1 MKNINTKLFKG
12 MIRISVVPFLMA
24 LIGGLLVCTACDE
37 QLQTV
42 VRSQLTPDNFYQ
54 SEGDANA
61 ALITLYVPFTSN
73 WGNPDPGLPSDDQW
87 RAALYNADLKTYLMR
102 SLLTTDEITND
113 GTFVNAGP
121 LTSFTWGSST
131 WTGGNEAIY
140 PKVSYVAKA
149 TEVIHAISNSTTVS
163 ESVKKSYAAQA
174 KVLRAWLMYVLYDFY
189 GPVNA
194 KVDFETL
201 TDTEPTPR
209 LPEDEYVAQMVKDL
223 TEAMPD
229 LKDRY
234 NADAENW
241 GRVSQG
247 VARMLLLKIYMH
259 TKQWA
264 LAEEVAAEMMDMGY
278 SLLTGPTGYKDIF
291 TQERNNE
298 IIYAVPANDASPNF
312 WLQEVLP
319 GDFKS
324 AKGIGARNV
333 GWNENYM
340 TWDFYDTF
348 DANDIRRNTTIL
360 DTYVNQEDEV
370 VTRASGM
377 RGAIPVKYMDPAPTE
392 PGQPHDV
399 VVFRYAD
406 VLLLL
411 AEAINEQRGPGE
423 AYQYVN
429 QVRARAGV
437 SSFSGMTADQFRTA
451 LLAERGRE
459 LYAEGVRRQDLIRN
473 GSLISNAQ
481 ARGKTAAAAHMVLF
495 PIPNSVILQGQ
506 GVIRQNDGYTD

>member
-1 MKNINTKLFKG
+1 MKTNNLKIKRVRLLILITVCL
-12 MIRISVVPFLMA
+12 SVFT
-24 LIGGLLVCTACDE
+24 GCEE
-37 QLQTV
+37 QLETV
-42 VRSQLTPDNFYQ
+42 VNSQLTPDNFYQ

-73 WGNPDPGLPSDDQW
+73 WGNPDPGLPANDQW
-87 RAALYNADLKTYLMR
+87 RAALYNADLKSYLLR
-102 SLLTTDEITND
+102 SILTTDEVAND

-131 WTGGNEAIY
+131 WTGGDEPNY
-140 PKVSYVAKA
+140 PKISYVAKA
-149 TEVIHAISNSTTVS
+149 TEVIEAIGNSPAVS
-163 ESVKKSYAAQA
+163 DAVKKSYVAQA
-174 KVLRAWLMYVLYDFY
+174 KVLRAWLMYVLYDLY
-189 GPVNA
+189 GPLNV
-194 KVDFETL
+194 KVDFKTL
-201 TDTEPTPR
+201 TGTEPTPR
-209 LPEDEYVAQMVKDL
+209 LSNEAYVAQMIKDL
-223 TEAMPD
+223 TEALPD

-234 NADAENW
+234 NSDADNW

-264 LAEEVAAEMMDMGY
+264 KAEAVAGEIMTMGY
-278 SLLTGPTGYKDIF
+278 SLLTGPTGYRDVF
-291 TQERNNE
+291 TKEGNNE

-312 WLQEVLP
+312 WVQEVLP

-324 AKGIGARNV
+324 AAGIPTRNV

-340 TWDFYDTF
+340 PWTFYDTYET
-348 DANDIRRNTTIL
+348 NDLRRKTTIL
-360 DTYVNQEDEV
+360 DSYTNQEDGV

-377 RGAIPVKYMDPAPTE
+377 RGALPIKYMELTPTE

-411 AEAINEQRGPGE
+411 AEAINEQRGPAE
-423 AYQYVN
+423 AYELAN

-437 SSFSGMTADQFRTA
+437 GDFSGMDADEFRTA

-473 GSLISNAQ
+473 GSFVSNAL
-481 ARGKTAAAAHMVLF
+481 ARGKTAAAPHMVLF
-495 PIPNSVILQGQ
+495 PIPNAVIVQGK
-506 GVIRQNDGYTD
+506 GVIDQNEGYTD

>member
-1 MKNINTKLFKG
+1 MKRNNPKIK
-12 MIRISVVPFLMA
+12 SVLWSI
-24 LIGGLLVCTACDE
+24 LIAVSLSMVTSCND
-37 QLQTV
+37 QLETV
-42 VRSQLTPDNFYQ
+42 VNSQLTPDNFYQ

-73 WGNPDPGLPSDDQW
+73 WGNPDPGLPANDQW
-87 RAALYNADLKTYLMR
+87 RASLYNADLKTYLMR
-102 SLLTTDEITND
+102 SILTTDEIAND
-113 GTFVNAGP
+113 GSFVNAGP
-121 LTSFTWGSST
+121 LTNFTWGSST
-131 WTGGNEAIY
+131 WTGGNEPTY

-149 TEVIHAISNSTTVS
+149 TEVIEAIGNSKAVS
-163 ESVKKSYAAQA
+163 DAVKKSYIAQA

-189 GPVNA
+189 GPLNV
-194 KVDFETL
+194 KVDFKTL
-201 TDTEPTPR
+201 ADTEPTPR
-209 LPEDEYVAQMVKDL
+209 LTNEAYVAQMIKDL

-229 LKDRY
+229 LKDKY

-264 LAEEVAAEMMDMGY
+264 SAEAAAREILPMGY
-278 SLLTGPTGYKDIF
+278 ALLTGPTGYRDVFSK
-291 TQERNNE
+291 ERNAE

-312 WLQEVLP
+312 WVQEVLP

-324 AKGIGARNV
+324 APGIAARNV
-333 GWNENYM
+333 GWNEDYM
-340 TWDFYDTF
+340 PWAFYDTYE
-348 DANDIRRNTTIL
+348 ANDLRKTTIL
-360 DTYVNQEDEV
+360 DSYTNQENVV

-377 RGAIPVKYMDPAPTE
+377 RGAIPVKYMELTPTE

-411 AEAINEQRGPGE
+411 AEAINEQRGPAE
-423 AYQYVN
+423 AYPFVN

-437 SSFSGMTADQFRTA
+437 GAFSGMTTETFRTA

-473 GSLISNAQ
+473 GSFISNAQ
-481 ARGKTAAAAHMVLF
+481 ARGKTAAAPYMTLF
-495 PIPNSVILQGQ
+495 PIPNAVIVQGK
-506 GVIRQNDGYTD
+506 GVISQNAGYTD

>member
-1 MKNINTKLFKG
+1 MKILNIRRAL
-12 MIRISVVPFLMA
+12 V
-24 LIGGLLVCTACDE
+24 LIGMTTGLSALVSCDE
-37 QLQTV
+37 QLETV
-42 VRSQLTPDNFYQ
+42 VKSQLTPGNFYQ

-73 WGNPDPGLPSDDQW
+73 WGNPDPGLPATDQW
-87 RAALYNADLKTYLMR
+87 RAALYNADLKSYLMR
-102 SLLTTDEITND
+102 SLLTTDEIAND

-121 LTSFTWGSST
+121 LTNFTWGSST
-131 WTGGNEAIY
+131 WTGGNEPNY

-149 TEVIHAISNSTTVS
+149 TEVIEAIGNSTAVS
-163 ESVKKSYAAQA
+163 DAVKKSYIAQA
-174 KVLRAWLMYVLYDFY
+174 KALRAWLMYVLYDFY
-189 GPVNA
+189 GPLNVKTDYA
-194 KVDFETL
+194 TL
-201 TDTEPTPR
+201 SDTDPTPR
-209 LPEDEYVAQMVKDL
+209 LTSDEYVTIMLKDL
-223 TEAMPD
+223 DEAIPD
-229 LKDRY
+229 LKAKY
-234 NADAENW
+234 NDDAANW
-241 GRVSQG
+241 GRMSQG
-247 VARMLLLKIYMH
+247 AARMLQLKILMH

-264 LAEEVAAEMMDMGY
+264 KAEAKAKEILPMGY
-278 SLLTGPTGYKDIF
+278 SLLTGPLGYRNVF

-324 AKGIGARNV
+324 AEGISARNV
-333 GWNENYM
+333 GWNEDYM
-340 TWDFYDTF
+340 PWSFYDTY
-348 DANDIRRNTTIL
+348 DPADIRRNTTIIASY
-360 DTYVNQEDEV
+360 TNQNDVV

-377 RGAIPVKYMDPAPTE
+377 RGALPVKYMEPAATE

-423 AYQYVN
+423 AYQYAN

-437 SSFSGMTADQFRTA
+437 ANFAGMSTEQFRTA

-459 LYAEGVRRQDLIRN
+459 LFAEGVRRQDLIRN
-473 GSLISNAQ
+473 GSFISNAL
-481 ARGKTAAAAHMVLF
+481 ARGKTAAGAHMTLF
-495 PIPNSVILQGQ
+495 PVPNFVIVQGN
-506 GVIRQNDGYTD
+506 GVIAQNPGYSD